1 MLFSDLERITS
12 GKISI
17 NDDNTVSRF
26 STDSRTL
33 SGVSNEVFIATEGK
47 RDGHQF
53 IRDALDLGVKNF
65 IVKKKPDLVSGN
77 FLEVDNPVDA
87 FQKIAAHHRSLF
99 QIPIVGITGS
109 NGKTIVKEWLSTLLS
124 ERFFVIKNPKSYNS
138 QVGVPPS
145 VLEIRGTHEVGVFE
159 AGISTVGEMVN
170 LEKII
175 QPTHGI
181 FTTLGNAHS
190 EGFEHD
196 QQKLIEK
203 LKLFENTTKVICR
216 NDQTYSETLA
226 AALGSR
232 RVTWSTE
239 GNADHSVSW
248 ESGGIHIDQHI
259 FSTHFNSA
267 SDLENATHAIIM
279 ALELGVTAKEIQAG
293 LKLIKP
299 VPMRLELKQAIN
311 DSLVLDDTYNNDLQ
325 GLKVAL
331 DYLDSH
337 NQKTKKTIILSDILQ
352 SGKSDSTLYAEVAD
366 LLREKKISRL
376 IGVGPHIS
384 SFDKILSPSAE
395 FFQTTEELLS
405 NLPHFENEII
415 VVKGARNFE
424 LERVVKR
431 LEKRTHGTVLE
442 VNFEAL
448 QHNLTQ
454 YRNLLS
460 PNTKLMVMVKANA
473 YGSGILEVAN
483 FLQHQRVDQLGV
495 AYVDEAILL
504 RQNGIHLPIMIM
516 NPHVESFQ
524 DFAKYNLEAEVFG
537 IAHLKQLLENGQ
549 PYPKI
554 HLKVDTGMHRLG
566 FPQEE
571 IPELLEILSETP
583 NLEVAGVFTHFS
595 GAENSIHDGF
605 TKEQALLFER
615 AYQEIA
621 EVLGYKPFK
630 HAVNSSGIVRWPQY
644 QFDMVRLGIGL
655 HGFDPTNK
663 LGLRSTSQ
671 LKSAISQIRRLQKGE
686 TVGYGRKG
694 VVNQE
699 STIAV
704 VPIGYEDGFLRVF
717 GNGNGQ
723 VMVGGALCP
732 TIGNICMD
740 MMMLDVTGVEAEV
753 GDEVIIFGINPTIQ
767 DLANSAG
774 TIPYEILT
782 NVSNRVKR
790 VFIWE

>member
-17 NDDNTVSRF
+17 DDDNTVSRF

-145 VLEIRGTHEVGVFE
+145 VLEIRGIHEVGVFE